1 MMEVVLQL
9 VINGLVAGAVLA
21 LPAIGFTTIYA
32 VLKLP
37 NFAVA
42 SLATIGGFTGYV
54 ANTSFGLPAWVA
66 VLAAFAVAGLV
77 GAVADEVVLKPLRPA
92 GYIAVAIASVA
103 LTIALENVVRFI
115 WGNELRGFDLPIE
128 RDWTFGGIRIGPQQ
142 VENFVIAV
150 VVMTALFLFLLF
162 TRTGKA
168 MRAVADNPALADIKG
183 IDPGRIAR
191 LVNFVGMGLAGVGG
205 VLLAFETT
213 IDPLIGFRSLLSIF
227 AAAVV
232 GGLGSI
238 PGAVVGALAIGV
250 AEELS
255 LLFWDT
261 TYRTAVG
268 FIAIVLVL
276 TLRPRGILG
285 ERAY

>member
-1 MMEVVLQL
+1 LLDVALQL
-9 VINGLVAGAVLA
+9 VVNGIVAGTILA

-42 SLATIGGFTGYV
+42 SLATIGGFAGYV
-54 ANTSFGLPAWVA
+54 ANTSFGLPAWAA
-66 VLAAFAVAGLV
+66 VLFAFVIAGAIGV
-77 GAVADEVVLKPLRPA
+77 VTDEVVLKPLRPA
-92 GYIAVAIASVA
+92 GYIAVAIASIA

-115 WGNELRGFDLPIE
+115 WGNELRGFELPIL
-128 RDWTFGGIRIGPQQ
+128 RDWTVGTLRIGPQQ
-142 VENFVIAV
+142 VENFAIAV
-150 VVMTALFLFLLF
+150 VVMAALFLFLLF

-183 IDPGRIAR
+183 IDPNAVAR
-191 LVNFVGMGLAGVGG
+191 LVNFIGMGLAGVGG
-205 VLLAFETT
+205 MLLALETT
-213 IDPLIGFRSLLSIF
+213 IDPLTGFRALLAIF

-238 PGAVVGALAIGV
+238 PGALVGALAIGV

-255 LLFWDT
+255 LLFWDA

-268 FIAIVLVL
+268 FIAILVVLM
-276 TLRPRGILG
+276 LRPRGILG